1 MTYVDFVFGIHA
13 DDSRITYICI
23 ALECITILIL
33 IFCIFQSIRKY
44 YLIQK
49 PVPREIYPYNQ
60 TYCLF
65 SAILIGL
72 LIFQLFTC
80 IIDCMIDIYKL
91 TLSEK
96 EYWQLVADKESYED
110 FCDTKILI
118 ITPFYIINHSM
129 EEINSFLVC
138 MIILF

>member
-1 MTYVDFVFGIHA
+1 MTYVDFVIGIHA
-13 DDSRITYICI
+13 DDTRLTYICI
-23 ALECITILIL
+23 ALEGITILIL
-33 IFCIFQSIRKY
+33 SFCIFQSIRKY

-80 IIDCMIDIYKL
+80 IIDCMVDIYKL

-96 EYWQLVADKESYED
+96 EYWQLVANKESYKD
-110 FCDTKILI
+110 FCDTKKLR
-118 ITPFYIINHSM
+118 ITPFYIINHSIG
-129 EEINSFLVC
+129 EINSFLVY